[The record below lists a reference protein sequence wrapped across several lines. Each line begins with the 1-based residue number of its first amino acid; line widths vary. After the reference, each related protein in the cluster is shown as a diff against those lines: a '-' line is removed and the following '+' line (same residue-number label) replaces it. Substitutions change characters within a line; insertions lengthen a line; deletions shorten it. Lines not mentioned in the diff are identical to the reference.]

1 MEEKVE
7 PRYNV
12 RGKWRLRDL
21 LFVLIL
27 LGEPCPSED
36 GEEKGSLKMER
47 FEASEG
53 GKIRYGART
62 IRRDTETESRLGGG
76 V

>member
-27 LGEPCPSED
+27 LGEPCPSE
-36 GEEKGSLKMER
+36 EERKKGH
-47 FEASEG
+47 
-53 GKIRYGART
+53 
-62 IRRDTETESRLGGG
+62 
-76 V
+76 